1 VRAYAVKRARA
12 AALLAAQ
19 EHAVL
24 AALAKRAA
32 HNEHARHNASGC
44 FGGGLG
50 ACFARIRPTAPAA
63 DPGSPSSAPRAR
75 PGRVGYRRSSSSSS
89 VAAPADDVP
98 LDLFDDDDCG
108 VPPLP
113 QETEV
118 PLRALRACVRP
129 IRFGSVWGVN
139 ELRGDG
145 FSFSG
150 VCVLRCVV
158 FR

>member
-1 VRAYAVKRARA
+1 VKRARA
-12 AALLAAQ
+12 AALLEAQ

-32 HNEHARHNASGC
+32 HNKHARHNAPAAGC

-63 DPGSPSSAPRAR
+63 DPSSSQRAR
-75 PGRVGYRRSSSSSS
+75 PGRFGYRRSSSSSS

-129 IRFGSVWGVN
+129 IRFGSYWA
-139 ELRGDG
+139 
-145 FSFSG
+145 
-150 VCVLRCVV
+150 
-158 FR
+158 